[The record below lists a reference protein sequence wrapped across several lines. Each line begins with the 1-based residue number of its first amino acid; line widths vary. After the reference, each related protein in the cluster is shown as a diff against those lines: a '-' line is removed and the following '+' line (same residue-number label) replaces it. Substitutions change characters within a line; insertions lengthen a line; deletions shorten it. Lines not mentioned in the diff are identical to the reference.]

1 MKKEDLMKLG
11 LDEAT
16 ATKVAEASNEELK
29 GFIPKARFDEVN
41 ESKKQLEKDVA
52 ARDVQLETL
61 KNSTGDVE
69 ALKKSIA
76 ELQTQN
82 TTEKANYEAQ
92 MKKFQIDNAVEKA
105 LIGAKAKNVK
115 AVKALLDLEK
125 AELDGESIKGLD
137 EQLKK
142 LQLGEDSKF
151 LFDVQSS
158 GNQQFKGVKPGES
171 SEPRNSIDDLTTQ
184 YNEAIKSGDTVK
196 VVMLKNKIFEEQNK
210 K

>member
-1 MKKEDLMKLG
+1 MKNEKEDLMKLG

-41 ESKKQLEKDVA
+41 RIEKQLEKDVA

-69 ALKKSIA
+69 ALKKSITD
-76 ELQTQN
+76 LQTQN

-92 MKKFQIDNAVEKA
+92 MKKLQIDNAVEKA

-125 AELDGESIKGLD
+125 AEIDGESIKGLE

-142 LQLGEDSKF
+142 IT
-151 LFDVQSS
+151 
-158 GNQQFKGVKPGES
+158 
-171 SEPRNSIDDLTTQ
+171 RR
-184 YNEAIKSGDTVK
+184 
-196 VVMLKNKIFEEQNK
+196 
-210 K
+210 